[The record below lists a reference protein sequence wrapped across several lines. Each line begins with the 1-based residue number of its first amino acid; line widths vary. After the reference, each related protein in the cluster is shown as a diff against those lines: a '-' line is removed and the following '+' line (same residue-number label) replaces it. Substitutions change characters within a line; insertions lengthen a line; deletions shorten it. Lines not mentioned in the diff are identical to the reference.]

1 MIHLASIF
9 GGTSTY
15 GGVLLCRGQIDFLQ
29 NRCYD
34 YAMYRKILAAV
45 NEHVNSEIAA
55 RYALHVAKQANA
67 RIYFCS
73 IGENGIAG
81 KDFRTAEEAVKRLSA
96 RAWELG
102 VPSDCILKTGDPSTQ
117 LGKISVAEDIDLVF
131 AATRHEDVEKR
142 FYARTTAKRLLLSLA
157 CSVALV
163 RVVHMG
169 RIHPHEILVP
179 LKAHID
185 HIPDRAEFTAALARA
200 FDAKVHIFHVTE
212 PMRKFFRGEIHLTP
226 VEWADNIPPDVS
238 SFIGHI
244 DSHGVEHEKRLV
256 AGRTGRTIAIEAAA
270 RRRDLIIMGASERG
284 PLDFLLRGNPVEEVL
299 RETPCNLIIFKP

>member
-1 MIHLASIF
+1 
-9 GGTSTY
+9 
-15 GGVLLCRGQIDFLQ
+15 
-29 NRCYD
+29 
-34 YAMYRKILAAV
+34 MYRKILAAV

-55 RYALHVAKQANA
+55 WYALHLAKQANA
-67 RIYFCS
+67 RIYFCA

-81 KDFRTAEEAVKRLSA
+81 KDFRTAEEAVQRLCV
-96 RAWELG
+96 RALELG
-102 VPSDCILKTGDPSTQ
+102 VPSDCILKTGDPSAQ
-117 LGKISVAEDIDLVF
+117 IGKVAVAEDIDLVF

-142 FYARTTAKRLLLSLA
+142 FYTRTTAKRLLLSLA

-185 HIPDRAEFTAALARA
+185 HIPDRAEFAAMLAKA
-200 FDAKVHIFHVTE
+200 FDAKVHLFHVAE
-212 PMRKFFRGEIHLTP
+212 PMRKFLRGEIHLTP
-226 VEWADNIPPDVS
+226 VEWAAKIPADIS
-238 SFIGHI
+238 RIIDHI

-270 RRRDLIIMGASERG
+270 RRHDLIIMGASERG
-284 PLDFLLRGNPVEEVL
+284 TLDFLLRGNPVEEVL
-299 RETPCNLIIFKP
+299 RETPCNLIIFKPGR